1 MLFRSLV
8 TKSTLAGLALGLA
21 VAACGTSEDEGQL
34 DSASHEL
41 KVTDLGH
48 PAAVPNEYIVTFRTD
63 LGGLSTASAID
74 TYRSLGVEVLESY
87 GIIPGFSGRL
97 TTSQLEALKKDPR
110 VAAIETNKIVSV
122 DAVQMNPTY
131 GLDRIDQRHGTNQQ
145 YDDFGYAGTATHVY
159 VIDTGVRTTHNEFT
173 GRVGAGYSAIDGS
186 PSPND
191 CNGHGTHVAS
201 TAAGTLY
208 GVAKNATI
216 HAVRVLNCNGSG
228 TYADVIEGMDWVR
241 TNHGGQ
247 PSVVNMSLGGPSSA
261 AVNEAVKAL
270 TDAGVS
276 VVVAA
281 GNSYGANACNSSP
294 AGAASALTIGA
305 TSPGEQ
311 RAAFSNVGPCVD
323 LFAPGVDVLAAG
335 IASDNATRIL
345 SGTSMASPH
354 VAGAV
359 ALYLQRF
366 PRATPAQVHDAVNA
380 NATPGIVGD
389 AQSANRFLYTNFG
402 EPQGS
407 SCYGRCGGQS
417 ADFTCACDEV
427 CKYFGDCCSDYEAVC
442 RAP

>member
-8 TKSTLAGLALGLA
+8 SQSTMAGLVLGLA
-21 VAACGTSEDEGQL
+21 VAACGTSEDELELEQ
-34 DSASHEL
+34 ASHEL
-41 KVTDLGH
+41 VVADLGH
-48 PAAVPNEYIVTFRTD
+48 PAAVPDEYLVTFRAE
-63 LGGLSTASAID
+63 LGGLATASALD
-74 TYRSLGVEVLESY
+74 TYRALGVEVLESY
-87 GIIPGFSGRL
+87 AIIPGFAGRL
-97 TTSQLEALKKDPR
+97 SAAQLAALKKDPR
-110 VAAIETNKIVSV
+110 VAAIETNKVVSV
-122 DAVQMNPTY
+122 GAVQMNPPY

-145 YDDFGYAGTATHVY
+145 YDDFGYPGTGAHVY

-173 GRVGAGYSAIDGS
+173 GRVGTGYSAIDGS

-191 CNGHGTHVAS
+191 CHGHGTHVAS
-201 TAAGTLY
+201 TAAGTRY
-208 GVAKNATI
+208 GVAKSATI
-216 HAVRVLNCNGSG
+216 HAVRVLNCAGSG

-241 TNHGGQ
+241 ASYGGQ

-281 GNSYGANACNSSP
+281 GNSYGADACNASP

-311 RAAFSNVGPCVD
+311 RAGFSNVGPCVD

-335 IASDNATRIL
+335 IANDNATATL

-366 PRATPAQVHDAVNA
+366 PRVTPAQVHDAVNA
-380 NATPGIVGD
+380 NATAGIVGD
-389 AQSANRFLYTNFG
+389 ARSANRFLYTSFG
-402 EPQGS
+402 QPVGN